1 MKNIQTLLL
10 TLCLLMAGIEFSSC
24 SSDTVNTD
32 TWGSGVAAMFQN
44 MKGNYSCYLDMPDNT
59 RKSLNIAIS
68 DVTKNSY
75 GTAVQVVD
83 FPIDVILSKLY
94 PNDYQ
99 YVSSV
104 NVDTYE
110 SPIDSVGAS
119 SSAFLLFKTNNDYT
133 ENLNFSFVR
142 DGVSHQGWAK
152 VSVQGVYTYTNNN
165 MTFYFSVNDLVLD
178 DQDKSNLT
186 PILFQAEGTKTS
198 STK

>member
-1 MKNIQTLLL
+1 MKKIQTLLL

-83 FPIDVILSKLY
+83 FPIDVILSKL
-94 PNDYQ
+94 
-99 YVSSV
+99 S
-104 NVDTYE
+104 
-110 SPIDSVGAS
+110 
-119 SSAFLLFKTNNDYT
+119 